1 MEEDLAGQRSVCSIK
16 ITTSSAQLSRS
27 LATSAW
33 LILDFWPGYFPPSKP
48 SQQDFGLWTHAVSS
62 GIQVGG
68 WQK

>member
-1 MEEDLAGQRSVCSIK
+1 MEEDLAGQTSVCSIK

-33 LILDFWPGYFPPSKP
+33 LILDFGPGYFPPSNLLSKIL
-48 SQQDFGLWTHAVSS
+48 SYGSS